1 MSENV
6 SQKEEVFDKGKFY
19 QFDGSRFVQ
28 VEPSKEIKVP
38 ITEEAMMEIQ
48 ELRKAVQKSIGMRPE
63 LSLVVSAMIVEMA
76 KNTEEVINVVKSYG
90 QKIYG

>member
-1 MSENV
+1 MSEEV
-6 SQKEEVFDKGKFY
+6 SRKEEVFDKGKLY
-19 QFDGSRFVQ
+19 QFDGNRFVQ

-48 ELRKAVQKSIGMRPE
+48 ELRKTVQKSIGMRPE

-76 KNTEEVINVVKSYG
+76 KNPEEVVNSVKSYG

>member
-1 MSENV
+1 
-6 SQKEEVFDKGKFY
+6 
-19 QFDGSRFVQ
+19 
-28 VEPSKEIKVP
+28 
-38 ITEEAMMEIQ
+38 MEIQ

-76 KNTEEVINVVKSYG
+76 KNPEEVVNVVKSYG

>member
-1 MSENV
+1 MSEEV
-6 SQKEEVFDKGKFY
+6 SQKEEVFDKEKLY

-38 ITEEAMMEIQ
+38 ITEEVMEEVQ
-48 ELRKAVQKSIGMRPE
+48 ELRKNVQKSIGMRPE

-76 KNTEEVINVVKSYG
+76 KNPEEVVNAVKSYG
-90 QKIYG
+90 RKIYG

>member
-1 MSENV
+1 MSEEV
-6 SQKEEVFDKGKFY
+6 SQKEEVFDKGKLY

-48 ELRKAVQKSIGMRPE
+48 ELRKTENCSEINRNATG
-63 LSLVVSAMIVEMA
+63 IVFGCVC
-76 KNTEEVINVVKSYG
+76 NDC
-90 QKIYG
+90 